1 LREAPLKK
9 NVDRRLSVEREQ
21 TLKKI
26 RELGLIAVV
35 RGESRDAAI
44 DVSSALIEGGISGVE
59 IAFTTPEA
67 HLVIEDLSKEYG
79 GRVLLGAGTVVT
91 AEQVE
96 QSFSAGATF
105 LVSPGC
111 DPELV
116 VLMQQTDLAVLPGTL
131 TPSDIMLAQRLGLKV
146 IKLFPGSLGGPPY
159 LKNLLGPF
167 PEMEFLPTGGV
178 SLENVGE
185 WFEAGA
191 FAVGVGG
198 ALVPAKLGKERE
210 RHEVITRA
218 EQFVNSTRAALN
230 GV

>member
-1 LREAPLKK
+1 MEGDQILE
-9 NVDRRLSVEREQ
+9 
-21 TLKKI
+21 KI

-35 RGESRDAAI
+35 RGESREAAI
-44 DVSSALIEGGISGVE
+44 DVSSTLIEGGVLGIE

-79 GRVLLGAGTVVT
+79 ERILLGAGTVVS

-96 QSFSAGATF
+96 RSVSAGAKF

-116 VLMQQTDLAVLPGTL
+116 PLMQQTGLAVLPGTL
-131 TPSDIMLAQRLGLKV
+131 TPTDIMVAQRLGLKV
-146 IKLFPGSLGGPPY
+146 VKLFPGSLGGSSY

-167 PEMEFLPTGGV
+167 PEMDFLPTGGV

-198 ALVPAKLGKERE
+198 ALVPSKLGKEQERE
-210 RHEVITRA
+210 ELVTQAQR
-218 EQFVNSTRAALN
+218 FVNSTRAALN
-230 GV
+230 GVCSGCE

>member
-1 LREAPLKK
+1 MEP
-9 NVDRRLSVEREQ
+9 DR
-21 TLKKI
+21 TLK
-26 RELGLIAVV
+26 RVEDLGLLAVV
-35 RGESRDAAI
+35 RGESRAAALE
-44 DVSSALIEGGISGVE
+44 VVGALIEGGVLGIE

-67 HLVIEDLSKEYG
+67 HLAMGDLSEEYG
-79 GRVLLGAGTVVT
+79 ERILLGAGTVTT

-96 QSFSAGATF
+96 RSVSAGATF

-116 VLMQQTDLAVLPGTL
+116 PLMQQTDLAVLPGTL
-131 TPSDIMLAQRLGLKV
+131 TPSDVMVAQGLGLEV
-146 IKLFPGSLGGPPY
+146 VKLFPGSLGGPPY

-167 PEMEFLPTGGV
+167 PEMSFLPTGGV

-198 ALVPAKLGKERE
+198 ALAPTKLGKEQEQRS
-210 RHEVITRA
+210 EVVTQAKRFMDATR
-218 EQFVNSTRAALN
+218 TALN
-230 GV
+230 RV